1 MPTAPISLSDLLPM
15 IHHYIDLKK
24 GDYVFREGDLA
35 NELYIVCSGKVQL
48 SKITPEGR
56 ELSLRICDKED
67 LFGEVIPF
75 QSFTKCALSAKMME
89 DGRLAVIPKQTL
101 EEKLTIDHSFA
112 LEFMQ
117 WMNLQ
122 FRRTQTK
129 VRDLILHGKKGALY
143 STLIRLANSYGVE
156 TENGILIDLPLT
168 NQELAN
174 FCGSAREVINRL
186 LKGLKE
192 DEIISVNKGKIT
204 IHNLQYLKDEIHCE
218 GCPIDICNIN

>member
-1 MPTAPISLSDLLPM
+1 MLTTPLSLSDLLP
-15 IHHYIDLKK
+15 IVHHYVDIKK

-35 NELYIVCSGKVQL
+35 DELYIVCSGKVQL

-67 LFGEVIPF
+67 LFGEIIPF
-75 QSFTKCALSAKMME
+75 QSSTKCTLSAKMIE
-89 DGRLAVIPKQTL
+89 DGRLAVILKQTL

-112 LEFMQ
+112 LQFMQ
-117 WMNLQ
+117 WMDLQ
-122 FRRTQTK
+122 LRRTQTK

-143 STLIRLANSYGVE
+143 STLIRLANSYGME

-168 NQELAN
+168 NQEIAN

-186 LKGLKE
+186 LKELKE
-192 DEIISVNKGKIT
+192 AGIVSIDKGKIT
-204 IHNLQYLKDEIHCE
+204 IHHLQYLKDEIHCE
-218 GCPIDICNIN
+218 GCSIDVCNMN